1 MNARQLGLL
10 AAMLGVAAVLHAQ
23 GRTQWSTAPVFQSEG
38 RQRVFF
44 NTDCGSSSWV
54 VVIAS
59 SPISYSTMMESIVA
73 NTAAVCLSSSTQTG
87 ACTSTTLGPE
97 LPPESTLTDY
107 GHGEWWCRSVTGEQ
121 YIKGYR
127 TFDKG
132 DLGGLSM
139 PELQ

>member
-1 MNARQLGLL
+1 MKFFFTALL
-10 AAMLGVAAVLHAQ
+10 LCIAVGVRAQ
-23 GRTQWSTAPVFQSEG
+23 GRDQWLTSPVFQSEG

-44 NTDCGSSSWV
+44 NTDCVSTGWT

-73 NTAAVCLSSSTQTG
+73 NTTSICLSSSTQTG
-87 ACTSTTLGPE
+87 TCTSTTQGPE
-97 LPPESTLTDY
+97 LPAESTLTDY
-107 GHGEWWCRSVTGEQ
+107 GHGEWWCRSVSGEQ